1 MFVSL
6 ASPLHKACCTLLGI
20 FSRLH
25 PRKIWKESAVLKQIY
40 HLWKCEERGWLG
52 GWRWGGVISQP
63 IKCKRRAGES
73 RQGICSLSL
82 VWLPTEPRRKA
93 QEDFQI
99 SPPSG
104 KRKPS
109 LESLT
114 RETPNIEQRDIL
126 HDTIWRLQNKNE
138 SPSRD
143 ALDKTEN
150 YANCQIM

>member
-25 PRKIWKESAVLKQIY
+25 PRKIWKESTVLKQIY

-52 GWRWGGVISQP
+52 GWRWGGVGVISQP

-82 VWLPTEPRRKA
+82 VWLPTEPRKKA

-109 LESLT
+109 QGFPALRAWLEKPQILNKEIFCMIQSEGYKT
-114 RETPNIEQRDIL
+114 RLKIIPEMR
-126 HDTIWRLQNKNE
+126 
-138 SPSRD
+138 
-143 ALDKTEN
+143 
-150 YANCQIM
+150 